1 MGEEAENMKQPIL
14 IGLSGPAGAGKDA
27 VRMILESEHGFVGLA
42 FADPVRDMVLALLD
56 HVYARG
62 HGTDRRLKEKP
73 APVIGASYRELAQ
86 TLGTEWGRQT
96 IRPSLWIDIAMHKV
110 RLMWARGERRIVIS
124 DVRFPDEMEAIR
136 AAGGQIWAITRPGI
150 ESVREHV
157 SEHLARDAVHFAD
170 QIINNDGTIDD
181 LARAVGAA
189 LNSMRR

>member
-1 MGEEAENMKQPIL
+1 MSASHTL
-14 IGLSGPAGAGKDA
+14 IGLTGPAGAGKDT
-27 VRMILESEHGFVGLA
+27 VRGLLKAHHGFMGLA
-42 FADPVRDMVLALLD
+42 FADPVRDMAKALLD

-62 HGTDRRLKEKP
+62 HAMDRSLKEKP

-124 DVRFPDEMEAIR
+124 DVRFPDEAEAIR

-150 ESVREHV
+150 EPVREHV
-157 SEHLARDAVHFAD
+157 SERLAREAAHFAD
-170 QIINNDGTIDD
+170 RIINNDGTIDD

-189 LNSMRR
+189 LREC